1 MAENKN
7 IMKSMFEVLLK
18 LKTIYT
24 KKQRI
29 KFSFLFAL
37 IVISG
42 FLELIGISLILPFI
56 NVVINPEI
64 IMTNKYLNFVYNL
77 FQISNTTS
85 FLILLAFLLIAVYI
99 LKNLYMLVVYFFQY
113 KILYDAQKDIS
124 FQLIKFYVNQ
134 PYAYHLNIN
143 TSEMVRIVTQ
153 DTSRCSDFLSN
164 LFFMLT
170 EFIVLL
176 LVTSFLFYINK
187 VVTIVLVILFVC
199 IFVGIFK
206 VLKPRLKVFAKNNQ
220 KYHSG
225 MIKWIQQSLGAIKDI
240 KILQKEQFFINKY
253 YDSSIKFA
261 SAQKH
266 YHFLE
271 QFPRLLIESLVV
283 SVILFVI
290 IGLLYKGIDAST
302 IIVQMAV
309 FAMAAFRLMPS
320 MNRMQV
326 ALNAL
331 MYYMPSIN
339 VVYRDLKNT
348 RVVGYLKQDENKKI
362 NIEKN
367 ISVNNIAYRY
377 PNTEKDIFKN
387 ISFIINKGKSI
398 GFVGPTGAGKTT
410 IVDVILG
417 LLDPT
422 EGSITVD
429 DINIHK
435 NKKNWFSKIGYVPQF
450 IYLTD
455 DTIKNNILFYD
466 DENIDEDNLNT
477 VVEQAQL
484 KEFVKSLPDGLDTI
498 VGERGIRLS
507 GGQRQRI
514 GIARALYKRPE
525 ILVLDEATS
534 ALDNDT
540 EKAVMQAIEHLYGKI
555 TMLVIAHRLT
565 TIEKCDEIYK
575 IDKEQITKVR

>member
-1 MAENKN
+1 MKTILN
-7 IMKSMFEVLLK
+7 IIKELR
-18 LKTIYT
+18 TIYT
-24 KKQRI
+24 KKQQV
-29 KFSFLFAL
+29 KFSFLFVL

-42 FLELIGISLILPFI
+42 FLELVGISLILPFI
-56 NVVINPEI
+56 NVVINPEVI
-64 IMTNKYLNFVYNL
+64 ITNKYLFFVYKL
-77 FQISNTTS
+77 FHISNTTN
-85 FLILLAFLLIAVYI
+85 FLIFLAFILILAYI
-99 LKNLYMLVVYFFQY
+99 FKNLYMLVVYYFQY

-124 FQLIKFYVNQ
+124 LQLIKFYVNQ

-153 DTSRCSDFLSN
+153 DTNRCSDFLTN
-164 LFFMLT
+164 MFFMFT

-187 VVTIVLVILFVC
+187 IVTIILVLLF
-199 IFVGIFK
+199 IFIFIGIFRG
-206 VLKPRLKVFAKNNQ
+206 LKPKIEVFAKNNQ
-220 KYHSG
+220 KYNAG

-240 KILQKEQFFINKY
+240 KILQKEQFFVNKY
-253 YDSSIKFA
+253 YDSSVKFT
-261 SAQKH
+261 SAQK
-266 YHFLE
+266 YFHFLD
-271 QFPRLLIESLVV
+271 QFPRLLIETFVV
-283 SVILFVI
+283 SVILSVI
-290 IGLLYKGIDAST
+290 IYLLYKGIDAST
-302 IIVQMAV
+302 IIIQMAV

-320 MNRMQV
+320 MNRMQI

-331 MYYMPSIN
+331 MFYKPSLD

-348 RVVGYLKQDENKKI
+348 KSAGYLKQDENETLDSKKDICI
-362 NIEKN
+362 NG
-367 ISVNNIAYRY
+367 ISYKY
-377 PNTEKDIFKN
+377 PNTEKYIFKN
-387 ISFIINKGKSI
+387 VSFNIEKGKSI

-422 EGSITVD
+422 EGSITVG
-429 DINIHK
+429 NKNVHK
-435 NKKNWFSKIGYVPQF
+435 NKNNWFSKIGYVPQF

-466 DENIDEDNLNT
+466 DENISEEKLNT
-477 VVEQAQL
+477 VIEQAQL
-484 KEFVKSLPDGLDTI
+484 KEFIDSLPKGLDTM

-514 GIARALYKRPE
+514 GIARALYKKPE

-565 TIEKCDEIYK
+565 TIEKCDVVYK
-575 IDKEQITKVR
+575 IDKGILTKVK

>member
-1 MAENKN
+1 
-7 IMKSMFEVLLK
+7 MKAIKEILIK
-18 LKTIYT
+18 LRTIYN
-24 KKQRI
+24 KKQQI
-29 KFSFLFAL
+29 SFVFLFLL

-64 IMTNKYLNFVYNL
+64 IMTNKYLFFVYNL
-77 FQISNTTS
+77 FHINDTTN
-85 FLILLAFLLIAVYI
+85 FLIFLAFVLIFVYI
-99 LKNLYMLVVYFFQY
+99 FKNLYMLIVYYFQY
-113 KILYDAQKDIS
+113 KILYNAQKDIS
-124 FQLIKFYVNQ
+124 LQLIKFYINQ
-134 PYAYHLNIN
+134 PYSYHLSIN
-143 TSEMVRIVTQ
+143 TSEMVRIVTN
-153 DTSRCSDFLSN
+153 DSTRCSDFLSN
-164 LFFMLT
+164 TFFLLS

-176 LVTSFLFYINK
+176 LVTGFLFYINK
-187 VVTIVLVILFVC
+187 IVTIILVILF
-199 IFVGIFK
+199 IFIFFSIFG
-206 VLKPRLKVFAKNNQ
+206 VLKPRLKIFAKNNQ

-253 YDSSIKFA
+253 YDSSIRFC

-266 YHFLE
+266 YRFLE
-271 QFPRLLIESLVV
+271 QFPRLLIESFVV
-283 SVILFVI
+283 SVILCVI
-290 IGLLYKGIDAST
+290 IYLLYRGIDAST
-302 IIVQMAV
+302 IIIQMAV

-331 MYYMPSIN
+331 MYFMPSMN

-348 RVVGYLKQDENKKI
+348 RTAGYLKQEENKKI
-362 NIEKN
+362 SIGEDIYINN
-367 ISVNNIAYRY
+367 ISYKY
-377 PNTEKDIFKN
+377 PNTEKYIFKD
-387 ISFIINKGKSI
+387 ISFVIKKGKSI
-398 GFVGPTGAGKTT
+398 GFEGQTGAGKTT
-410 IVDVILG
+410 IIDVILG

-422 EGSITVD
+422 EGSITVGD
-429 DINIHK
+429 VDIHK
-435 NKKNWFSKIGYVPQF
+435 NKNNWFSKIGYVPQF

-466 DENIDEDNLNT
+466 DENIDEDRLNT
-477 VVEQAQL
+477 VTEQAQL
-484 KEFVKSLPDGLDTI
+484 KEFIDSLPDGLNTI

-514 GIARALYKRPE
+514 GIARALYKKPE

-575 IDKEQITKVR
+575 IDKGTIIKVK

>member
-1 MAENKN
+1 
-7 IMKSMFEVLLK
+7 MKSIKEIIIK
-18 LKTIYT
+18 LKTIYN
-24 KKQRI
+24 KKQQI
-29 KFSFLFAL
+29 KFAFLFAL
-37 IVISG
+37 IAVSG

-56 NVVINPEI
+56 NIVINPEI
-64 IMTNKYLNFVYNL
+64 IMTNKYLFFVYNL
-77 FQISNTTS
+77 FHISNTTN
-85 FLILLAFLLIAVYI
+85 FLIFLAFVLIAVYI
-99 LKNLYMLVVYFFQY
+99 LKNLYMLIVYYFQY
-113 KILYDAQKDIS
+113 KILYNAQKDIS
-124 FQLIKFYVNQ
+124 LQLIKFYINQ
-134 PYAYHLNIN
+134 PYSYHLNIN

-153 DTSRCSDFLSN
+153 DTTRCSDFLTN
-164 LFFMLT
+164 TFFLLS

-187 VVTIVLVILFVC
+187 IVTIVLVILFVF
-199 IFVGIFK
+199 IFFGIFK

-253 YDSSIKFA
+253 YDSSVQYA

-266 YHFLE
+266 YRFLE
-271 QFPRLLIESLVV
+271 QFPRLLIESFVV

-290 IGLLYKGIDAST
+290 ICLLYRGIDAST
-302 IIVQMAV
+302 IIIQMAV

-326 ALNAL
+326 AVNAL
-331 MYYMPSIN
+331 MYFMPSIN

-362 NIEKN
+362 NIEKGICINN
-367 ISVNNIAYRY
+367 ISYKY
-377 PNTEKDIFKN
+377 PNTEKYIFKD
-387 ISFIINKGKSI
+387 ISFNIQKGRSV
-398 GFVGPTGAGKTT
+398 GFEGPTGAGKTT

-417 LLDPT
+417 LLNPT
-422 EGSITVD
+422 DGSITVD
-429 DINIHK
+429 NVNVHK
-435 NKKNWFSKIGYVPQF
+435 NKSNWFSKIGYVPQF

-466 DENIDEDNLNT
+466 DENVDNDKLNT
-477 VVEQAQL
+477 VIEQAQL
-484 KEFVKSLPDGLDTI
+484 KEFIDSLPNGLDTI

-514 GIARALYKRPE
+514 GIARALYKKPE

-575 IDKEQITKVR
+575 IDKGTLIKVK

>member
-1 MAENKN
+1 
-7 IMKSMFEVLLK
+7 MKTIFELLLK

-24 KKQRI
+24 KKQQL
-29 KFSFLFAL
+29 KFCFVFVL

-77 FQISNTTS
+77 FHITDTTN
-85 FLILLAFLLIAVYI
+85 FLIFLAFVLIAVYI

-134 PYAYHLNIN
+134 PYSYHLNIN

-153 DTSRCSDFLSN
+153 DSIRCSDFLSN

-176 LVTSFLFYINK
+176 LVTGFLFYINK
-187 VVTIVLVILFVC
+187 VVTVILVVLFVF

-206 VLKPRLKVFAKNNQ
+206 ILKPRLKVFAKNNQ

-253 YDSSIKFA
+253 YDSSVKYT

-266 YHFLE
+266 YRFLD

-283 SVILFVI
+283 SVILCVI

-302 IIVQMAV
+302 IIIQMAV

-331 MYYMPSIN
+331 MYFLPSIN

-348 RVVGYLKQDENKKI
+348 RVMGYLKQDENKELNIDKGISI
-362 NIEKN
+362 NN
-367 ISVNNIAYRY
+367 LSYRY
-377 PNTEKDIFKN
+377 PNTQKDIFKN
-387 ISFIINKGKSI
+387 VSFVINKGKSI

-422 EGSITVD
+422 DGSITVD
-429 DINIHK
+429 GINIHK

-466 DENIDEDNLNT
+466 DENINEEQLNI
-477 VVEQAQL
+477 VIEQAQL
-484 KEFVKSLPDGLDTI
+484 KDFVNSLPDGMDTI

-514 GIARALYKRPE
+514 GIARALYKKPE

-540 EKAVMQAIEHLYGKI
+540 ERAVMEAIEHLYGKI

-575 IDKEQITKVR
+575 IDKEQVIKVR

>member
-1 MAENKN
+1 
-7 IMKSMFEVLLK
+7 MKAILDVIKK
-18 LKTIYT
+18 LRTIYD
-24 KKQRI
+24 KKQQI
-29 KFSFLFAL
+29 KFLFLFCL

-42 FLELIGISLILPFI
+42 FLELVGISLILPFI
-56 NVVINPEI
+56 NVVMNPEI
-64 IMTNKYLNFVYNL
+64 IMTNKYLNFVYSFFN
-77 FQISNTTS
+77 ISNTTN
-85 FLILLAFLLIAVYI
+85 FLIFLAFVLIAVYI
-99 LKNLYMLVVYFFQY
+99 LKNVYMLIVYYFQY
-113 KILYDAQKDIS
+113 KIFYNAQKDIS
-124 FQLIKFYVNQ
+124 LQLIKFYVNQ

-153 DTSRCSDFLSN
+153 DTSRCSDFLTN
-164 LFFMLT
+164 TFFMLT
-170 EFIVLL
+170 EFIVLS
-176 LVTSFLFYINK
+176 LVVSFLFYINK
-187 VVTIVLVILFVC
+187 IVTIILVILFGC
-199 IFVGIFK
+199 IFLVIFK
-206 VLKPRLKVFAKNNQ
+206 ILKPRLKVFAKNNQ
-220 KYHSG
+220 KYHAG

-253 YDSSIKFA
+253 YDSSVKFT

-266 YHFLE
+266 FRFLE
-271 QFPRLLIESLVV
+271 QFPRLLIESFVV
-283 SVILFVI
+283 SVILSVI
-290 IGLLYKGIDAST
+290 IYLLYKGIDAST
-302 IIVQMAV
+302 IIIQMAV

-320 MNRMQV
+320 MNRLQV

-331 MYYMPSIN
+331 MYFMPSIN

-348 RVVGYLKQDENKKI
+348 RVAGYLENDQNKKFNMGKDI
-362 NIEKN
+362 C
-367 ISVNNIAYRY
+367 VNNISYKY
-377 PNTEKDIFKN
+377 PNTEKYIFEDV
-387 ISFIINKGKSI
+387 SFNVKRGTSI

-417 LLDPT
+417 LLNPT
-422 EGSITVD
+422 KGSITID
-429 DINIHK
+429 GINVHE

-466 DENIDEDNLNT
+466 DDNVSEEKLNT
-477 VVEQAQL
+477 VIEQAQL
-484 KEFVKSLPDGLDTI
+484 KEFIDSLPKGLDTM

-514 GIARALYKRPE
+514 GIARALYKKPE

-534 ALDNDT
+534 ALDNET

-565 TIEKCDEIYK
+565 TIEECDEIYEIRNAKLTK
-575 IDKEQITKVR
+575 IKS

>member
-1 MAENKN
+1 
-7 IMKSMFEVLLK
+7 MKSIKEIIIK
-18 LKTIYT
+18 LKTIYN
-24 KKQRI
+24 KKQQI
-29 KFSFLFAL
+29 KFVFLFAL
-37 IVISG
+37 IAVSG

-56 NVVINPEI
+56 NIVINPEI
-64 IMTNKYLNFVYNL
+64 IMTNKYLFFVYNL
-77 FQISNTTS
+77 FHISNTTN
-85 FLILLAFLLIAVYI
+85 FLIFLAFVLIAVYI
-99 LKNLYMLVVYFFQY
+99 LKNLYMLIVYYFQY
-113 KILYDAQKDIS
+113 KILYNAQKDIS
-124 FQLIKFYVNQ
+124 LQLIKFYINQ
-134 PYAYHLNIN
+134 PYSYHLNIN

-153 DTSRCSDFLSN
+153 DTTRCSDFLTN
-164 LFFMLT
+164 TFFLLS

-187 VVTIVLVILFVC
+187 IVTIVLVILFVF
-199 IFVGIFK
+199 IFFGIFK

-253 YDSSIKFA
+253 YDSSVQYA

-266 YHFLE
+266 YRFLE
-271 QFPRLLIESLVV
+271 QFPRLLIESFVV

-290 IGLLYKGIDAST
+290 ICLLYRGIDAST
-302 IIVQMAV
+302 IIIQMAV

-326 ALNAL
+326 AVNAL
-331 MYYMPSIN
+331 MYFMPSIN

-362 NIEKN
+362 NIEKGICINN
-367 ISVNNIAYRY
+367 ISYKY
-377 PNTEKDIFKN
+377 PNTEKYIFKD
-387 ISFIINKGKSI
+387 ISFNIQKGRSV
-398 GFVGPTGAGKTT
+398 GFEGPTGAGKTT

-417 LLDPT
+417 LLNPT
-422 EGSITVD
+422 DGSITVD
-429 DINIHK
+429 NVNVHK
-435 NKKNWFSKIGYVPQF
+435 NKSNWFSKIGYVPQF

-466 DENIDEDNLNT
+466 DENVDNDKLNT
-477 VVEQAQL
+477 VIEQAQL
-484 KEFVKSLPDGLDTI
+484 KEFIDSLPNGLDTI

-514 GIARALYKRPE
+514 GIARALYKKPE

-575 IDKEQITKVR
+575 IDKGTLIKVK

>member
-1 MAENKN
+1 
-7 IMKSMFEVLLK
+7 MKSIKEIIIK
-18 LKTIYT
+18 LKTIYN
-24 KKQRI
+24 KKQQI
-29 KFSFLFAL
+29 KFAFLFAL
-37 IVISG
+37 IAVSG

-56 NVVINPEI
+56 NIVINPEI
-64 IMTNKYLNFVYNL
+64 IMTNKYLFFVYNL
-77 FQISNTTS
+77 FHISNTTN
-85 FLILLAFLLIAVYI
+85 FLIFLAFVLIAVYI
-99 LKNLYMLVVYFFQY
+99 LKNLYMLIVYYFQY
-113 KILYDAQKDIS
+113 KILYNAQKDIS
-124 FQLIKFYVNQ
+124 LQLIKFYINQ
-134 PYAYHLNIN
+134 PYSYHLNIN

-153 DTSRCSDFLSN
+153 DTTRCSDFLTN
-164 LFFMLT
+164 TFFLLS

-187 VVTIVLVILFVC
+187 IVTIVLVILFVF
-199 IFVGIFK
+199 IFFGIFK

-253 YDSSIKFA
+253 YDSSVQYA

-266 YHFLE
+266 YRFLE
-271 QFPRLLIESLVV
+271 QFPRLLIESFVV

-290 IGLLYKGIDAST
+290 ICLLYRGIDAST
-302 IIVQMAV
+302 IIIQMAV

-326 ALNAL
+326 AVNAL
-331 MYYMPSIN
+331 MYFMPSIN

-362 NIEKN
+362 NIEKGICINN
-367 ISVNNIAYRY
+367 ISYKY
-377 PNTEKDIFKN
+377 PNTEKYIFKD
-387 ISFIINKGKSI
+387 ISFNIQKGRSV
-398 GFVGPTGAGKTT
+398 GFEGPTGAGKTT

-417 LLDPT
+417 LLNPT
-422 EGSITVD
+422 DGSITVD
-429 DINIHK
+429 NVNVHK
-435 NKKNWFSKIGYVPQF
+435 NRSNWFSKIGYVPQF

-466 DENIDEDNLNT
+466 DENVDNDKLNT
-477 VVEQAQL
+477 VIEQAQL
-484 KEFVKSLPDGLDTI
+484 KEFIDSLPNGLDTI

-514 GIARALYKRPE
+514 GIARALYKKPE

-575 IDKEQITKVR
+575 IDKGTLIKVK

>member
-1 MAENKN
+1 M
-7 IMKSMFEVLLK
+7 
-18 LKTIYT
+18 KTILDIIKKIRTVYT
-24 KKQRI
+24 KKQQV
-29 KFSFLFAL
+29 KFYFLFFL
-37 IVISG
+37 IVVSG

-56 NVVINPEI
+56 NVVINPDI
-64 IMTNKYLNFVYNL
+64 IITNKYLFFVYNNL
-77 FQISNTTS
+77 HITNTTN
-85 FLILLAFLLIAVYI
+85 FLIFLAFLLIAAYI
-99 LKNLYMLVVYFFQY
+99 FKNLYMLVVYYFQY

-124 FQLIKFYVNQ
+124 LQLIKFYVNQ
-134 PYAYHLNIN
+134 PYVYHLNIN

-153 DTSRCSDFLSN
+153 DTSHCSDFLTN
-164 LFFMLT
+164 MFFMLT

-176 LVTSFLFYINK
+176 LVVSFLFYINK
-187 VVTIVLVILFVC
+187 TVTIILVLLFIC

-206 VLKPRLKVFAKNNQ
+206 GLKPKIEVFAKNNQ

-240 KILQKEQFFINKY
+240 KILQKEQFFVNKY
-253 YDSSIKFA
+253 YDSSVKYT

-266 YHFLE
+266 FRFLE
-271 QFPRLLIESLVV
+271 QFPRLLIESFVV
-283 SVILFVI
+283 SVILSVI
-290 IGLLYKGIDAST
+290 IYLLYKGIDAST
-302 IIVQMAV
+302 IIIQMAV

-320 MNRMQV
+320 MNRMQI

-331 MYYMPSIN
+331 MYLKPSID

-348 RVVGYLKQDENKKI
+348 RFSGYLKQDENEKLDENKDICI
-362 NIEKN
+362 NS
-367 ISVNNIAYRY
+367 ISYKY
-377 PNTEKDIFKN
+377 PNTEKYIFKDVSFN
-387 ISFIINKGKSI
+387 IKKGKSI

-410 IVDVILG
+410 IIDVILG

-429 DINIHK
+429 NKNIHK
-435 NKKNWFSKIGYVPQF
+435 NKNNWFSKIGYVPQF

-466 DENIDEDNLNT
+466 DENISEDKLNT
-477 VVEQAQL
+477 VIEQAQL
-484 KEFVKSLPDGLDTI
+484 KEFIDSLPNGIETV

-514 GIARALYKRPE
+514 GIARALYKKPD

-534 ALDNDT
+534 ALDNET

-565 TIEKCDEIYK
+565 TIEKCDEIFEIRNAKLSK
-575 IDKEQITKVR
+575 IKG

>member
-1 MAENKN
+1 VAENKGV
-7 IMKSMFEVLLK
+7 MKEIKEILIK
-18 LKTIYT
+18 LKTIYN
-24 KKQRI
+24 KKQQI
-29 KFSFLFAL
+29 NFAFLFVL

-64 IMTNKYLNFVYNL
+64 IVTNKYLSFVYNL
-77 FQISNTTS
+77 FHISDTTN
-85 FLILLAFLLIAVYI
+85 FLIFLAFVLILVYI
-99 LKNLYMLVVYFFQY
+99 LKNLYMLIVYYFQY
-113 KILYDAQKDIS
+113 KILYNAQKDIS
-124 FQLIKFYVNQ
+124 LQLIKFYINQ
-134 PYAYHLNIN
+134 PYSYHLNIN
-143 TSEMVRIVTQ
+143 TSEMVRIVTN
-153 DTSRCSDFLSN
+153 DTTRCSDFLAN
-164 LFFMLT
+164 VFFLLS

-187 VVTIVLVILFVC
+187 IVTIVLVILFVFLFFC
-199 IFVGIFK
+199 IFV

-220 KYHSG
+220 KYHGG

-240 KILQKEQFFINKY
+240 KILQKEQFFVDKY
-253 YDSSIKFA
+253 YDSSIKYC

-266 YHFLE
+266 YRFLE
-271 QFPRLLIESLVV
+271 QFPRLLIESFVV
-283 SVILFVI
+283 SVILSVI
-290 IGLLYKGIDAST
+290 IYLLYGGIDAST
-302 IIVQMAV
+302 IIIQMAV

-326 ALNAL
+326 ALNAI
-331 MYYMPSIN
+331 MYFMPSIN

-348 RVVGYLKQDENKKI
+348 RVTGYLKEDENKDLNMEKDIYI
-362 NIEKN
+362 NG
-367 ISVNNIAYRY
+367 ISYKY
-377 PNTEKDIFKN
+377 PNTEKYIFKD
-387 ISFIINKGKSI
+387 ISFVIKKGKSI
-398 GFVGPTGAGKTT
+398 GFEGPTGAGKTT

-417 LLDPT
+417 LLEPT
-422 EGSITVD
+422 EGSILID
-429 DINIHK
+429 NKNIHR
-435 NKKNWFSKIGYVPQF
+435 NKKSWFSKIGYVPQF

-466 DENIDEDNLNT
+466 DENVNEEQLNT
-477 VVEQAQL
+477 VIEQAQL
-484 KEFVKSLPDGLDTI
+484 RDFIDSLPKGLDTV

-514 GIARALYKRPE
+514 GIARALYKKPE
-525 ILVLDEATS
+525 LLVLDEATS

-575 IDKEQITKVR
+575 IDKGTIVKVK

>member
-1 MAENKN
+1 
-7 IMKSMFEVLLK
+7 MKSILEVLLK

-24 KKQRI
+24 KKQQI
-29 KFSFLFAL
+29 KFSFLFVL

-56 NVVINPEI
+56 KVVINPEI
-64 IMTNKYLNFVYNL
+64 IMTNKYLFFIYNL
-77 FQISNTTS
+77 FHISDTTN
-85 FLILLAFLLIAVYI
+85 FLIFLAFVLIAVYI
-99 LKNLYMLVVYFFQY
+99 FKNLYMLIVYYFQY

-124 FQLIKFYVNQ
+124 LQLIKFYVNQ

-143 TSEMVRIVTQ
+143 TSEMVRIVTN
-153 DTSRCSDFLSN
+153 DTSRCSDFLTN
-164 LFFMLT
+164 LFFLLT

-176 LVTSFLFYINK
+176 LVTGFLFYINK
-187 VVTIVLVILFVC
+187 LVTIVIVILFFC
-199 IFVGIFK
+199 IFTGIFK

-253 YDSSIKFA
+253 YDSSVKSC

-266 YHFLE
+266 YRFLE

-283 SVILFVI
+283 AVILLVI
-290 IGLLYKGIDAST
+290 ICLLHKGMDAST

-309 FAMAAFRLMPS
+309 FAMASFRLMPS
-320 MNRMQV
+320 MNRMQI

-331 MYYMPSIN
+331 MYFMPSIN

-348 RVVGYLKQDENKKI
+348 RVSGYLKQDENKNL
-362 NIEKN
+362 NIEKDIFIN
-367 ISVNNIAYRY
+367 DISYKY
-377 PNTEKDIFKN
+377 PNTEKYILKN
-387 ISFIINKGKSI
+387 VSLVINKGKSV

-410 IVDVILG
+410 LVDVILG

-422 EGSITVD
+422 DGSITIDGV
-429 DINIHK
+429 NIHK

-466 DENIDEDNLNT
+466 DENVDEEKLKS

-484 KEFVKSLPDGLDTI
+484 KDFIDSLPDGLDTI

-514 GIARALYKRPE
+514 GIARALYKKPE

-540 EKAVMQAIEHLYGKI
+540 ERAVMQAIEHLYGKI

-575 IDKEQITKVR
+575 VDKEQITKVK